1 MVQIHLQLIIPKK
14 YSAILSKTLV
24 QFRKLNL
31 VVVVAAVVIILVV
44 IVDEPLVI
52 VDFSI

>member
-1 MVQIHLQLIIPKK
+1 MSK
-14 YSAILSKTLV
+14 ILNSKTLV

-31 VVVVAAVVIILVV
+31 VVVVVVAIILVV

>member
-1 MVQIHLQLIIPKK
+1 MSK
-14 YSAILSKTLV
+14 ILNSKTLV

-31 VVVVAAVVIILVV
+31 VVVVAVVIILVV